1 MTEFTIGENT
11 FRAKP
16 FDADVHIGLMLKLA
30 PVFTA
35 LGSAAPEIMAVLA
48 KRGGGEGGAAS
59 IGTDALGQLGSAVM
73 PVSREIAALDRT
85 GDAKSVIDACLDA
98 TEQLADGKWFKVR
111 TPGGAISNRDN
122 AGYAAKLQITFAVLK
137 ANFGSMV
144 AGFGVDVDAIFGTV
158 SGA

>member
-1 MTEFTIGENT
+1 MTEFIIGENT

-35 LGSAAPEIMAVLA
+35 LASAAPDIMAALA
-48 KRGGGEGGAAS
+48 ERGGSEGGAPGV
-59 IGTDALGQLGSAVM
+59 GTDALGRLGSAVM

-85 GDAKSVIDACLDA
+85 GDAKSVIDASLDA

-111 TPGGAISNRDN
+111 APGGVISNRDN

-137 ANFGSMV
+137 ANFGPMV

-158 SGA
+158 SGV